1 DFDPRTR
8 RLLDLAKKYGF
19 YGKHCEFAE
28 RVEEEIFKQK
38 GKRIVLN
45 VDGAI
50 AAVTSDMGFDWRLGK
65 GFFIIGRVPGLVAHV
80 YEELV
85 NERPFSKRLSED
97 EIEYT
102 GVERRELPEEFRKV

>member
-1 DFDPRTR
+1 M
-8 RLLDLAKKYGF
+8 
-19 YGKHCEFAE
+19 
-28 RVEEEIFKQK
+28 EEEIFKQK

-80 YEELV
+80 YEELTT
-85 NERPFSKRLSED
+85 EKPFSKRLNEP
-97 EIEYT
+97 EETEYT
-102 GVERRELPEEFRKV
+102 GVPPRELPESFKKV